1 VQACT
6 CIRFFAVKEGGILS
20 WLQKLYGRA
29 ERMEP
34 LSVREVAELL
44 GVTPQHVY
52 KMLETNQI
60 PGALP
65 ASGHA
70 LHFCP
75 RTLLDWLRSKL
86 AS

>member
-1 VQACT
+1 
-6 CIRFFAVKEGGILS
+6 
-20 WLQKLYGRA
+20 
-29 ERMEP
+29 MEP

-60 PGALP
+60 PRALP

-70 LHFCP
+70 LQFCP
-75 RTLLDWLRSKL
+75 RTLLEWLQCRFIS
-86 AS
+86 